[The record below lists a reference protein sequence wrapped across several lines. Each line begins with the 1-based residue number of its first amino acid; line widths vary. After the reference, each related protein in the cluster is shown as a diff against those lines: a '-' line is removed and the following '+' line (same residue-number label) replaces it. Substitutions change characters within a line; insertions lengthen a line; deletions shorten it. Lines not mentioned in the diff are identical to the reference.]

1 VPAEN
6 GYGVLRLKEIV
17 PAIPAADP
25 QGMKSVETELKR
37 TFGNETAMGYEAA
50 LRRNYPVDIDRDA
63 LQSF

>member
-1 VPAEN
+1 
-6 GYGVLRLKEIV
+6 VLRLKEIV
-17 PAIPAADP
+17 PAVPAADP

-37 TFGNETAMGYEAA
+37 ALGNETAMGYEAA